1 MDYDLDDDPARIQL
15 DVVWQW
21 LSTEAYWGRW
31 RTRADVE
38 TQVAGAWRVVAAY
51 RRDTGVQVGFA
62 RAVSDGVGFAY
73 LADVFVLGEHRGHGL
88 GKALVRLMID
98 DGPGADMR
106 WVLFTG
112 DAHDMYRQFGFA
124 EPDET
129 AMVRPALH
137 RNTAR

>member
-1 MDYDLDDDPARIQL
+1 MDYELDDDPARVDR

-31 RTRADVE
+31 RSRADVDA
-38 TQVAGAWRVVAAY
+38 QLDGAWRVVGVY
-51 RRDTGVQVGFA
+51 ETRTGELIGFA

-73 LADVFVLGEHRGHGL
+73 LADVFVVDEHRGRGL
-88 GKALVRLMID
+88 GKDLVRVMID
-98 DGPGADMR
+98 EGPGRGFR

-112 DAHDMYRQFGFA
+112 DAHGLYRGFGFA

-129 AMVRPALH
+129 AMVRPA
-137 RNTAR
+137 RPSST